1 LQGDEITLSGYVGE
15 DEASPESSS
24 GASSWSGETVIAED
38 SDEKVLN
45 IFLLFSYVFCT
56 KLTSIVGIISF
67 IKQKND
73 TSSEELQANDK
84 VFKVHA
90 SDVFQLG

>member
-1 LQGDEITLSGYVGE
+1 MKRYCIYFAFQLR
-15 DEASPESSS
+15 
-24 GASSWSGETVIAED
+24 
-38 SDEKVLN
+38 VLH
-45 IFLLFSYVFCT
+45 
-56 KLTSIVGIISF
+56 TSIVGIISF